1 MRVFSREPFQFL
13 SAVTQLYGTGRRDMY
28 VCELLT
34 TPLQVMGAGG
44 DTSSGVS
51 VSGATL
57 GDIQNIVHCLGD
69 IY

>member
-1 MRVFSREPFQFL
+1 
-13 SAVTQLYGTGRRDMY
+13 MY